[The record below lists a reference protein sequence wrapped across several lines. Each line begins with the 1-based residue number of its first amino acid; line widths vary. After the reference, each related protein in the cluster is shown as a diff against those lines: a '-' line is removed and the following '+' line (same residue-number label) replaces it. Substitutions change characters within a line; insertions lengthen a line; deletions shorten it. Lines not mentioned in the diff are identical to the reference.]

1 MRNTICCHTDTG
13 NNMNTAGIFADEIS
27 GAKPICMK
35 HTLLIKILICLASIL
50 LLCSFGP
57 VCADNPADDAFSAF
71 MDGASGR
78 YFIEEDDG
86 FTVLEL
92 IPAFGKLFASSA
104 HYTKDAS
111 LNAYSASE
119 LLPLTGS
126 PTSFDFKICSFSN
139 MYMGDIYWKGE
150 TRQRL
155 TLQPRGL
162 MISDY
167 RGNGDPLISKSTVFL
182 IQRDNLPTIFPYDPA
197 SAQKMYGNSGETAL
211 PEYLKGVWRASL
223 MSNGVEVIVN
233 LSLES
238 DGTMILLREP
248 QNNYP
253 PILAKG
259 GYVLSRGLEDIFTL
273 CYLASSPSHGTMP
286 YNGCVK
292 LWSDGIGM
300 ILENKGEEF
309 RYLLLMGEEQLGFEK
324 IR

>member
-1 MRNTICCHTDTG
+1 MRNIVCYFTG
-13 NNMNTAGIFADEIS
+13 NGNSLNIAGIITDETG
-27 GAKPICMK
+27 GAELIRMK
-35 HTLLIKILICLASIL
+35 HALLIKILICLASLL
-50 LLCSFGP
+50 LLCSFRT
-57 VCADNPADDAFSAF
+57 VRADSPADDAFKAF
-71 MDGASGR
+71 MDDASGR
-78 YFIEEDDG
+78 YFIGENDG

-104 HYTKDAS
+104 HYTKEAS
-111 LNAYSASE
+111 LYAYSASE

-167 RGNGDPLISKSTVFL
+167 RGDGDPLISKSTVFL
-182 IQRDNLPTIFPYDPA
+182 IKRDNIPTIFPYDPA

-211 PEYLKGVWRASL
+211 PEYLEGVWRASL
-223 MSNGVEVIVN
+223 MSNGAEVIVT

-238 DGTMILLREP
+238 DGTLTLLREP
-248 QNNYP
+248 PNNYP

-309 RYLLLMGEEQLGFEK
+309 RYLLMMGEEHLGFEK